1 MKLIGLKRRASSLLL
16 AMAPAGQLT
25 LPAAAV
31 QGMEQPAVQE
41 GDVVIEETFPDRT
54 FRTWLLDRTNLGGVA
69 QTVFS
74 LSRRSKAS
82 LP

>member
-16 AMAPAGQLT
+16 AMALAGQLT

-54 FRTWLLDRTNLGGVA
+54 FRTWLLDRTNLGGVGA
-69 QTVFS
+69 DGILTQ
-74 LSRRSKAS
+74 
-82 LP
+82 

>member
-16 AMAPAGQLT
+16 AMALAGQLT

-41 GDVVIEETFPDRT
+41 
-54 FRTWLLDRTNLGGVA
+54 
-69 QTVFS
+69 
-74 LSRRSKAS
+74 
-82 LP
+82 